1 MKYLDKD
8 EIKNYPLIDFDG
20 RIHLIDDLKEIST
33 FREKII
39 SSKVVGFDT
48 ETKPAFRRGVYH
60 KISLVQISIDNDIFL
75 FRINKI
81 GLFDELIELF
91 ENSQIIKVGIDL
103 KNDIN
108 GLNKIKS
115 FEANSFIDLNKI
127 AKNNE
132 FKSFGAIKLSIL
144 MLGKRISKKQRLSDW
159 EVDTLSES
167 QKNYAAID
175 AWICP
180 KILEE
185 FKKEIICCHSTT

>member
-75 FRINKI
+75 AGDF
-81 GLFDELIELF
+81 
-91 ENSQIIKVGIDL
+91 
-103 KNDIN
+103 
-108 GLNKIKS
+108 
-115 FEANSFIDLNKI
+115 
-127 AKNNE
+127 
-132 FKSFGAIKLSIL
+132 
-144 MLGKRISKKQRLSDW
+144 
-159 EVDTLSES
+159 
-167 QKNYAAID
+167 
-175 AWICP
+175 
-180 KILEE
+180 
-185 FKKEIICCHSTT
+185 

>member
-20 RIHLIDDLKEIST
+20 RIHLLDDLKKIST

-39 SSKVVGFDT
+39 SAKVVGFDT
-48 ETKPAFRRGVYH
+48 ETKPAFKKGVYNS
-60 KISLVQISIDNDIFL
+60 ISLVQISIDNDIFL

-81 GLFDELIELF
+81 GLFNELIKLF
-91 ENSQIIKVGIDL
+91 ENSKIIKVGIDL

-115 FEANSFIDLNKI
+115 FEANSFVDLNKI
-127 AKNNE
+127 AKNND

-180 KILEE
+180 KILNE
-185 FKKEIICCHSTT
+185 FKKRGYLLS

>member
-20 RIHLIDDLKEIST
+20 RIHLVDDLKKNST
-33 FREKII
+33 FKEKIK
-39 SSKVVGFDT
+39 SAKVVGFDT
-48 ETKPAFRRGVYH
+48 ETKPAFKRGVYH
-60 KISLVQISIDNDIFL
+60 SISLVQISIDNDIFL

-81 GLFDELIELF
+81 GLFNELIKLF
-91 ENSQIIKVGIDL
+91 ENSKIIKVGIDL

-115 FEANSFIDLNKI
+115 FEANSFVDLNKI
-127 AKNNE
+127 AKNND

-180 KILEE
+180 KILNE
-185 FKKEIICCHSTT
+185 FKNRGYLLS

>member
-20 RIHLIDDLKEIST
+20 RIHLVDDLKKNST
-33 FREKII
+33 FKEKIK
-39 SSKVVGFDT
+39 SAEVVGFDT
-48 ETKPAFRRGVYH
+48 ETKPAFKKGVYNS
-60 KISLVQISIDNDIFL
+60 ISLVQISIDNEIFL

-81 GLFDELIELF
+81 GLFNELIKLF
-91 ENSQIIKVGIDL
+91 ENSKIIKVGIDL

-115 FEANSFIDLNKI
+115 FEANSFVDLNKI
-127 AKNNE
+127 AKNND

-180 KILEE
+180 KILNE
-185 FKKEIICCHSTT
+185 FKKRDYLLS